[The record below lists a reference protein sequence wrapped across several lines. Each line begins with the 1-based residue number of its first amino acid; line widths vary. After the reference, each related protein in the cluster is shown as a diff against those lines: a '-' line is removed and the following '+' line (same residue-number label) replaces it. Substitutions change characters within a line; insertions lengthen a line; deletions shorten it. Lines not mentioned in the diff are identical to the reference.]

1 MANYKNEKD
10 MGKMTHPSA
19 KHEETMPK
27 AGKAEAG
34 VKHEE
39 TAKKAGAAEWGEET
53 TKKGS
58 SESEHSPKK
67 HEMKK

>member
-1 MANYKNEKD
+1 MANHKNEKD

-34 VKHEE
+34 MKHEE
-39 TAKKAGAAEWGEET
+39 TAKKAGAE
-53 TKKGS
+53 KKS
-58 SESEHSPKK
+58 SKNECGCE
-67 HEMKK
+67 